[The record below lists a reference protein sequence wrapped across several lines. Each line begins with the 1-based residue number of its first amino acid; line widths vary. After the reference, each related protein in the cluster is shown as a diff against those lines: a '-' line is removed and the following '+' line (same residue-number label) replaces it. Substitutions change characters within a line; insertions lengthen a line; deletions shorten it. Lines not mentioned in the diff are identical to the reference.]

1 MRKPL
6 HVLLLDFFSSFGGT
20 EFYNYNLICGLIDRG
35 VEVTV
40 FIGERPEND
49 YWINQ
54 LRQRNIQVSF
64 PDEFHKSLNDRT
76 IELRFSRH
84 ICKSLGQLKPDII
97 FAHPMGKL
105 LISCMDNNIDHIPIV
120 ATDYTTADD
129 NTQHWYQPD
138 LKKHINSIDT
148 IISKCER
155 EEISLRNFL
164 NYNGIIERIPHLI
177 PRVSKCSDD
186 VDDPFSVGCILR
198 LSPEKGLDYLLG
210 AWKNV
215 NEYIPF
221 STLHIYGHGKYE
233 EYYKE
238 LCDCL
243 GISKT
248 VHFEGTYKPIV
259 GLDEI
264 VCRHGLFVQPSLFE
278 SIPTALI
285 ELLLRNRIVIAT
297 NVGGVSE
304 IIPVNSGFLVSTAST
319 DQLSD
324 KIIKVLNRDT
334 SLQWNNDIFSNVKKI
349 YNFDENIEKIISVF
363 KKVVS
368 K

>member
-1 MRKPL
+1 MSKPL
-6 HVLLLDFFSSFGGT
+6 HVVLLLDFFSAFGGT

-40 FIGERPEND
+40 FIGERPKND
-49 YWINQ
+49 YWIKQ
-54 LRQRNIQVSF
+54 LKQRNIFVSF
-64 PDEFHKSLNDRT
+64 PEEYHKSLNDRT
-76 IELRFSRH
+76 IEVCFSKY
-84 ICKSLGQLKPDII
+84 ICNNLSQLKPDII

-105 LISCMDNNIDHIPIV
+105 LITCMDNIKHIPIV

-129 NTQHWYQPD
+129 NTLHWYQPD
-138 LKKHINSIDT
+138 LQKHINSIDT
-148 IISKCER
+148 IISKCQR
-155 EEISLRNFL
+155 EETALRNYL
-164 NYNGIIERIPHLI
+164 KYNGRIERIPHLI
-177 PRVSKCSDD
+177 PQVNEYYDE
-186 VDDPFSVGCILR
+186 VDNPYSVGCILR
-198 LSPEKGLDYLLG
+198 LSPEKGLGYLLG

-215 NEYIPF
+215 NGYIPF
-221 STLHIYGHGKYE
+221 STLHIYGHGEYE

-264 VCRHGLFVQPSLFE
+264 VYKHRLFVQPSLFE

-304 IIPVNSGFLVSTAST
+304 IIPVNSGFLVSPAST

-334 SLQWNNDIFSNVKKI
+334 SLQWNNDIFSNVKRI